1 MIAHTRRNRYL
12 CRALCLSL
20 SATAALALSAGA
32 SGGEKYRLPPQVIVD
47 MLDAPPTPGVS
58 INPTGEAMLI
68 IERQSMPSI
77 EDLAQPML
85 RLAGFRINA
94 NTNGNFTT
102 RYNTGLK
109 VRRIAGGAG
118 SGADAAIALPDGAKF
133 GGPRWSPDGR
143 LFAFLMYKPA
153 GIELWVGSIDTM
165 LARAI
170 TNATVNDI
178 GRGAFEWMPD
188 SKSILCRMV
197 PRDRG
202 PMPQPSSVPEGPVV
216 EQNDGRISP
225 VRTYQ
230 DLLESPYDEDLFEW
244 VMTSQLVMIDTSGS
258 QRRPVGRPAAYS
270 GFEPSPDGRYLL
282 VSRIERPYSYLV
294 PAGDFPETVEIWDT
308 QGNLIH
314 TVAELPL
321 RDTTPIGG
329 VPTGPRGHRWMPQ
342 EDSATLIWAE
352 ALDGGDPK
360 RQVDHRDRIMWF
372 EAPFTGEPREEYKT
386 QHRYSGITWIQKT
399 PYVLIS
405 EFDRDLRW
413 TRTWRHN
420 WGSTSEEPRLVF
432 NRSVNDSYGDPGR
445 PLTITNAAG
454 RSLAILDNG
463 NIFLAGSG
471 ASDEGDRPFLD
482 RMNLLTLVKD
492 RLWQCPPGRYESVDE
507 MLPDRSGVIIS
518 SESPDDPPNYFL
530 RDLKNDRA
538 TQLTSF
544 PDPTPQ
550 MRGTSKELV
559 TYTRAD
565 GVPLSATLY
574 LPADYQEGQRL
585 PLIVWAY
592 PREFSGADTAG
603 QVRGSQYR
611 FTRVGGTSHLFL
623 LTQGYAIMDNATM
636 PVIGDAE
643 TMNDTFIEQIVGAAR
658 AAIDYAAVRGVA
670 DPTRVGVGGHSYGAF
685 MTANL
690 LAHCD
695 LFSAGIARSGAYNR
709 TLTPFGFQSERR
721 TLWEAPDIYGS
732 ISPFMHADKVNE
744 PILLIHGQMDNN
756 SGTFPI
762 QSERMYHA
770 LKGHGATAR
779 LVLLPYESHGYS
791 ARESVMHVMA
801 EMIDWFDAYVKRSGG
816 AEYESTDGAG
826 GR

>member
-1 MIAHTRRNRYL
+1 MTAHTLRTPFL
-12 CRALCLSL
+12 CRVLCLSL
-20 SATAALALSAGA
+20 SAAAALGLSVTA
-32 SGGEKYRLPPQVIVD
+32 SGGEKYRMPPQVIVD

-85 RLAGFRINA
+85 RLAGSRINA

-109 VRRIAGGAG
+109 VRHIAGGREG
-118 SGADAAIALPDGAKF
+118 TITLPEGAKF

-143 LFAFLMYKPA
+143 LFAFLMYKSD

-165 LARAI
+165 LARAV
-170 TNATVNDI
+170 TDAKVNEA

-188 SKSILCRMV
+188 SKSILCRMI

-202 PMPQPSSVPEGPVV
+202 PMPQPSSVPEGPIV

-244 VMTSQLVMIDTSGS
+244 VMTSQLVMIDTAGN
-258 QRRPVGRPAAYS
+258 QRRPVGRPATYT
-270 GFEPSPDGRYLL
+270 GFDPSPDGRYLL
-282 VSRIERPYSYLV
+282 VSRFHRPYSYLV
-294 PAGDFPETVEIWDT
+294 PAGDFPETVEIWDM
-308 QGNLIH
+308 QGNVVH
-314 TVAELPL
+314 AVAELPL

-329 VPTGPRGHRWMPQ
+329 VPTGPRGHQWMPQ
-342 EDSATLIWAE
+342 EDTARLLWVE

-360 RQVDHRDRIMWF
+360 REVDHRDKVMWLD
-372 EAPFTGEPREEYKT
+372 APFTGEPNEEFKT
-386 QHRYSGITWIQKT
+386 QHRYSGINWIQKS
-399 PYVLIS
+399 PYVLYS
-405 EFDRDLRW
+405 EFDRDRRW
-413 TRTWRHN
+413 TRTWRHT

-432 NRSVNDSYGDPGR
+432 DRSVNDSYGDPGR
-445 PLTITNAAG
+445 PLTATNAAG

-492 RLWQCPPGRYESVDE
+492 RLWQSSPGRYESIED
-507 MLPDRSGVIIS
+507 MLPDRSGVIVS

-530 RDLKNDRA
+530 RNLKNSRV
-538 TQLTSF
+538 TQLTNF

-550 MRGTSKELV
+550 MRGISKELV
-559 TYTRAD
+559 TYSRAD
-565 GVPLSATLY
+565 GVQLSATLY

-585 PLIVWAY
+585 PLVVWAY

-603 QVRGSQYR
+603 QVRGSQDR
-611 FTRVGGTSHLFL
+611 FTRVGGTSHLFF

-643 TMNDTFIEQIVGAAR
+643 TMNDTFIEQIVGAAK
-658 AAIDYAAVRGVA
+658 AAIDYAAERGVA

-721 TLWEAPDIYGS
+721 TLWEAPDIYAS
-732 ISPFMHADKVNE
+732 ISPFMHADKINE

-762 QSERMYHA
+762 QSERLYHA
-770 LKGHGATAR
+770 LKGHGATVR
-779 LVLLPYESHGYS
+779 FVMLPYESHGYS

-801 EMIDWFDAYVKRSGG
+801 EMIDWFDTHVKRSGEAG
-816 AEYESTDGAG
+816 YGSPGNAG